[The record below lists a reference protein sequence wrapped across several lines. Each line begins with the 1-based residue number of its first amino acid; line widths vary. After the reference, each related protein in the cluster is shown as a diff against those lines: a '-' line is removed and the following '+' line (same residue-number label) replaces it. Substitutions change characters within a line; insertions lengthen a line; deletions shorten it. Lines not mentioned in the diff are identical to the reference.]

1 MPMAKKLKKSDGPDE
16 AAEVTFE
23 QALGELEQVVGELEH
38 GRLGLSDSLAAYEKG
53 VFFLRRC
60 YDLLEK
66 AEKKIGI
73 LSGTDE
79 NGRPIVK
86 PLEDESGATLEEK
99 AESRSRRRTATAP
112 GEPVRR
118 RPNNPDDDGV
128 DLPGGLF

>member
-1 MPMAKKLKKSDGPDE
+1 MAKKLKKSEGHEDE
-16 AAEVTFE
+16 VEVTFE

>member
-1 MPMAKKLKKSDGPDE
+1 MAKKLKKSDGSEDG
-16 AAEVTFE
+16 AEVTFE

-60 YDLLEK
+60 YELLEK

-79 NGRPIVK
+79 NGRPIVR

-99 AESRSRRRTATAP
+99 AESRSRRRTATTAEDR
-112 GEPVRR
+112 GGR
-118 RPNNPDDDGV
+118 RPNNPDSDGV